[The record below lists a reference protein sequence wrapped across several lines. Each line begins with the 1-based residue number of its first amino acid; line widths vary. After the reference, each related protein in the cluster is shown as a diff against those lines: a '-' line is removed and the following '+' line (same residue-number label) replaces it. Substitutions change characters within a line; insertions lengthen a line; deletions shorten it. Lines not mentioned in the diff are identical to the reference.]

1 MTTIQTYNHDLW
13 DHGISQGYC
22 VNNTLYISGQFSHN
36 VEGSFV
42 GEGDIQ
48 AQVLQTLENLDT
60 VLAQFDVTRSNLAY
74 VEIYLTQAQ
83 KHGEIAIEIFKEYIG
98 EHRPAGSLIGVNYL
112 AFPEQWVEIRAVAHV
127 G

>member
-1 MTTIQTYNHDLW
+1 MTTIQTYNHQLW

-36 VEGSFV
+36 AEGHFV

-48 AQVLQTLENLDT
+48 AQVSQTLENLDH
-60 VLAQFDVTRSNLAY
+60 VLAQFNVTKSNLAY

-83 KHGEIAIEIFKEYIG
+83 EHGGIAIEMFKEYVG
-98 EHRPAGSLIGVNYL
+98 EHRPAGSLIGVSYL
-112 AFPEQWVEIRAVAHV
+112 AFPEQWVEISAVAHV
-127 G
+127 N